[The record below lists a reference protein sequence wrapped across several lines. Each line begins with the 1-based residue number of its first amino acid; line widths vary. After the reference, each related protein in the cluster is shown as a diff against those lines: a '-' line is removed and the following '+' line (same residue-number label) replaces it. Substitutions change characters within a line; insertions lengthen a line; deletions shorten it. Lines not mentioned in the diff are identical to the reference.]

1 MREIMRKK
9 KFLIGALVFVF
20 FIMAGRD
27 LHLTKKD
34 YPPNFSLLRDVYKD
48 GGTKV
53 YIGIGYKVIDYNQ
66 LDGRKDV
73 VFIPFYIDALEI
85 K

>member
-1 MREIMRKK
+1 MRKK
-9 KFLIGALVFVF
+9 EFLITALILVL

-27 LHLTKKD
+27 LHLAKED
-34 YPPNFSLLRDVYKD
+34 NPPDFSLLKDVYKD

-53 YIGIGYKVIDYNQ
+53 YTGIGYKVIDYNQ
-66 LDGRKDV
+66 LEGRKDV
-73 VFIPFYIDALEI
+73 VFIPFYIDAWEI

>member
-1 MREIMRKK
+1 MEKK
-9 KFLIGALVFVF
+9 KYLIVALLFIAS

-27 LHLTKKD
+27 FYLVKED
-34 YPPNFSLLRDVYKD
+34 RPPDFSLLKNVYKD

-53 YIGIGYKVIDYNQ
+53 YIGISYKVIDYNQ
-66 LDGRKDV
+66 LNGRKDV
-73 VFIPFYIDALEI
+73 VFIPFYIDAWEI